1 MLSYLLF
8 KVASLNCLSVGY
20 IAVGCAVVRARHSG
34 GRQRLRHG
42 LLKLRS
48 LYKLHD
54 NIPSNVLKAFPRVI
68 HDYERKTTLT
78 LHITNTHDALTSVA
92 DLNENFVSTHIKF
105 IKIRG
110 YFADL

>member
-20 IAVGCAVVRARHSG
+20 TAVGCFTELFVGYTAVGCAVVRARHSG

-48 LYKLHD
+48 LYKLHEQY
-54 NIPSNVLKAFPRVI
+54 P
-68 HDYERKTTLT
+68 
-78 LHITNTHDALTSVA
+78 
-92 DLNENFVSTHIKF
+92 IKCF
-105 IKIRG
+105 KG
-110 YFADL
+110 FSQSDT